1 MGSLMDAIH
10 KAAQNA
16 LYAEWRA
23 AGKALK
29 AIPGVNSGPNGL
41 TPDSVK
47 QSPEFRAA
55 KAACDQAFQAVRAF
69 NAKYA

>member
-1 MGSLMDAIH
+1 MDAIH
-10 KAAQNA
+10 KAAKNA
-16 LYAEWRA
+16 LYAEMKA
-23 AGKALK
+23 ASKVLK

-55 KAACDQAFQAVRAF
+55 KAACDRAFQAVRSF